1 MIIMID
7 TQRMLIE
14 LFDNDLVT
22 TKHIC
27 TTTTRTKNFMMMKFW
42 ENDISEPRFIVMQSL
57 IDAELYQQ
65 FFDII
70 TTWNAEDRKNRANKN
85 RRIRRNRNVM
95 D

>member
-1 MIIMID
+1 MID

-14 LFDNDLVT
+14 LFDIDLVT

-42 ENDISEPRFIVMQSL
+42 ENDISEPRFIIMQNL
-57 IDAELYQQ
+57 IDAGLYQQ

-70 TTWNAEDRKNRANKN
+70 TIWNTED
-85 RRIRRNRNVM
+85 RRIRENENRRLRRDKNVM

>member
-1 MIIMID
+1 MID
-7 TQRMLIE
+7 IQRMLIE
-14 LFDNDLVT
+14 LFDIDLVT

-27 TTTTRTKNFMMMKFW
+27 TTTTKTKNFMMMKFW
-42 ENDISEPRFIVMQSL
+42 EEDISESRFIIMQNL

-70 TTWNAEDRKNRANKN
+70 TIWNTEDRRIRENRNK
-85 RRIRRNRNVM
+85 RIRRNKNVM

>member
-14 LFDNDLVT
+14 LFDIDLVT

-27 TTTTRTKNFMMMKFW
+27 TTTTKTKNFMMMKFW

-57 IDAELYQQ
+57 LDAGLYQQ
-65 FFDII
+65 FFDVI
-70 TTWNAEDRKNRANKN
+70 TVWNTEDRRIRENEN
-85 RRIRRNRNVM
+85 RRIRRNKNVM

>member
-1 MIIMID
+1 MID

-14 LFDNDLVT
+14 LFDIDLVT

-27 TTTTRTKNFMMMKFW
+27 ISTTRTKNFMMMKFW

-57 IDAELYQQ
+57 LDAELYQQ
-65 FFDII
+65 FFDKI
-70 TTWNAEDRKNRANKN
+70 TEWNTED
-85 RRIRRNRNVM
+85 RRIRENKNKRLRKDKNVM

>member
-14 LFDNDLVT
+14 LFDIELAK
-22 TKHIC
+22 TKDIC
-27 TTTTRTKNFMMMKFW
+27 MSTTRTKNFMSMKFW
-42 ENDISEPRFIVMQSL
+42 ENDISESRFIIMQNL

-70 TTWNAEDRKNRANKN
+70 TAWNTEDRKIRANKN
-85 RRIRRNRNVM
+85 RKIRRNGNVM

>member
-14 LFDNDLVT
+14 LFDIDLVK
-22 TKHIC
+22 TKDIC
-27 TTTTRTKNFMMMKFW
+27 MSTTRTKNFMQMKFW
-42 ENDISEPRFIVMQSL
+42 ENDISEPRFIIMQNL
-57 IDAELYQQ
+57 IDAGLYQQ

-70 TTWNAEDRKNRANKN
+70 TIWNTED
-85 RRIRRNRNVM
+85 RRIRENENRKIRRNGNVM